1 MLSTVPTKQHIV
13 MCACCHD
20 YHQYCHHQQFKW
32 NNHQNLTHQIQQTW
46 MTTSTFPFSNFNKF
60 LNYIFYVPTRD
71 IHMIIY
77 YYVYNKIMVPFTVEN
92 AMKHVR
98 LSMGWF
104 FSTYPKETFLYSDEG
119 TETIA
124 GTSYIHGTWQKAT
137 QISLVLKNIT
147 TSRVCPTFRKTST
160 IEMKIPVAVS
170 LAMWT

>member
-1 MLSTVPTKQHIV
+1 

-20 YHQYCHHQQFKW
+20 CHQYYHHQQFGW
-32 NNHQNLTHQIQQTW
+32 NNHQNLTHQIQQTC

-60 LNYIFYVPTRD
+60 LNYIFYIPTRD

-77 YYVYNKIMVPFTVEN
+77 SYVYNKIMVPFTMDN
-92 AMKHVR
+92 AMKHTY

-104 FSTYPKETFLYSDEG
+104 FSTYPNE
-119 TETIA
+119 I
-124 GTSYIHGTWQKAT
+124 TSFTVMRALKLLVVQVICMGHGKKAT

-160 IEMKIPVAVS
+160 VEMKISVAVS